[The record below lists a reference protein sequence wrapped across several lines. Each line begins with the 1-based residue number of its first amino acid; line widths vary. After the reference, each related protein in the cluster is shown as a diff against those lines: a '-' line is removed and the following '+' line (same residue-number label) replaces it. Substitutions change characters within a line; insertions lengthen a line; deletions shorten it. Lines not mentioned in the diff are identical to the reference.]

1 MTVDSIIKILRKTF
15 PGRDI
20 NYDSHKWNCI
30 TLDGEV
36 GIRFY
41 TYSKEV
47 DSQSIWYCDFTIGD
61 DSREVMIPSDCA
73 EDFISE
79 CKDIFIQIKELNSL
93 RESVFKKVSA
103 LNSPQIKR
111 DLRIKKVLKNVNL

>member
-15 PGRDI
+15 PGKDI
-20 NYDSHKWNCI
+20 NYDSSKWNFI

-36 GIRFY
+36 AVRFY

-47 DSQSIWYCDFTIGD
+47 DSQSIWYCDFIIGD
-61 DSREVMIPSDCA
+61 DSREVMIPGDCA

-79 CKDIFIQIKELNSL
+79 CKDILIQIKELNSL
-93 RESVFKKVSA
+93 RESVFKRVSA

>member
-1 MTVDSIIKILRKTF
+1 MTVDTIIKILRKTF

-20 NYDSHKWNCI
+20 NYDSYKWNCI
-30 TLDGEV
+30 TLSDEV

-47 DSQSIWYCDFTIGD
+47 DNQSIWYCDFTIGD

-79 CKDIFIQIKELNSL
+79 CRDIFTQVKELNSL
-93 RESVFKKVSA
+93 RESIFKKVMA
-103 LNSPQIKR
+103 LSSPEVKR